1 MEDIDI
7 DEYVKELKEF
17 QKEQIELMQQV
28 QSKQNVQKQ
37 SLVKEKIS
45 LESPEQKM
53 KREEGEKNA
62 AKD

>member
-17 QKEQIELMQQV
+17 QKEQIELMQ
-28 QSKQNVQKQ
+28 
-37 SLVKEKIS
+37 SLQTQTQTQFGSGEDVS

-62 AKD
+62 SKD